1 MVHPPEASR
10 VCGQGDFSL
19 CFSRETPPVSLLDGH
34 DGLQWGF
41 FRNFAAK
48 ITEHKNMDLY
58 VFNPEHDIVLAS
70 GGDRLTPPRAAR
82 QLRHDLGFLPALWA
96 GEGDVVLV
104 DDAAY
109 ARQAF
114 AALGRE
120 QRCTFAERRSLRP
133 LLSGVAPAD
142 LHLRPWGWD
151 RQVARELCEA
161 GVPGGLLPDEA
172 RLRAIRTMSHRRW
185 AAEHLLAPLRQ
196 EPGTVGESRAATS
209 VEACVSLVAT
219 CGEAMVKAPWSSSGR
234 GVRRV
239 TPAEMT
245 PSLRGWLARMVAE
258 QGCVM
263 VEPYYKKVSDFG
275 VELMSDGQG
284 VVRLCGLSLF
294 YTEHGAYVGNLVMGE
309 EEKWQLLSALVS
321 RDGLVRIV
329 GRLCDILGEALRG
342 VYAGPLGIDMMVVD
356 IGGDLRLHPCV
367 EMNLRATMGHV
378 ALRV

>member
-1 MVHPPEASR
+1 
-10 VCGQGDFSL
+10 
-19 CFSRETPPVSLLDGH
+19 
-34 DGLQWGF
+34 
-41 FRNFAAK
+41 
-48 ITEHKNMDLY
+48 MDLY

-96 GEGDVVLV
+96 GEGDAVLV

-114 AALGRE
+114 AETG
-120 QRCTFAERRSLRP
+120 RP
-133 LLSGVAPAD
+133 LHAALVEKRGLRQILAVSDLSA
-142 LHLRPWGWD
+142 LRLRPWGWD
-151 RQVARELCEA
+151 RQVARELREA

-172 RLRAIRTMSHRRW
+172 RLRAIRAMSHRRW

-209 VEACVSLVAT
+209 VEACASLVAT
-219 CGEAMVKAPWSSSGR
+219 YGEAMVKAPWSSSGR

-239 TPAEMT
+239 TPPEMT
-245 PSLRGWLARMVAE
+245 PSLRGWVARTVAE

-275 VELMSDGQG
+275 VELASDGQG

-294 YTEHGAYVGNLVMGE
+294 YTEHGAYVGNLVIGE
-309 EEKWQLLSALVS
+309 EEKWQLLSAYVS
-321 RDGLVRIV
+321 RDGLVRTV

-356 IGGDLRLHPCV
+356 VGGELRLHPCV

>member
-1 MVHPPEASR
+1 
-10 VCGQGDFSL
+10 
-19 CFSRETPPVSLLDGH
+19 
-34 DGLQWGF
+34 
-41 FRNFAAK
+41 
-48 ITEHKNMDLY
+48 MDLY

-96 GEGDVVLV
+96 GEGDAVLV

-114 AALGRE
+114 AETG
-120 QRCTFAERRSLRP
+120 RP
-133 LLSGVAPAD
+133 LHAALVEKRGLRQILAVSDLSA
-142 LHLRPWGWD
+142 LRLRPWGWD
-151 RQVARELCEA
+151 RQIARELREA

-172 RLRAIRTMSHRRW
+172 RLRAIRAMSHRRW

-196 EPGTVGESRAATS
+196 EPGTVGESQAATS
-209 VEACVSLVAT
+209 VEACASLVAT
-219 CGEAMVKAPWSSSGR
+219 YGEAMVKAPWSSSGR

-239 TPAEMT
+239 RPAEMT
-245 PSLRGWLARMVAE
+245 PSLRGWVARTVAE

-275 VELMSDGQG
+275 VELASDGHG

-294 YTEHGAYVGNLVMGE
+294 YTVHGAYVGNLVMGE

-321 RDGLVRIV
+321 RDGLVRTV

-356 IGGDLRLHPCV
+356 VGGDLRLHPCV

>member
-1 MVHPPEASR
+1 
-10 VCGQGDFSL
+10 
-19 CFSRETPPVSLLDGH
+19 
-34 DGLQWGF
+34 
-41 FRNFAAK
+41 
-48 ITEHKNMDLY
+48 MDLY

-82 QLRHDLGFLPALWA
+82 DLRHDLGFLPALWA

-120 QRCTFAERRSLRP
+120 LRCTLAGRQALRP
-133 LLSGVAPAD
+133 LLSGVGPSD

-151 RQVARELCEA
+151 RQVARELREA
-161 GVPGGLLPDEA
+161 GVPPDLLPSEA
-172 RLRAIRTMSHRRW
+172 RLRAIRAMSHRRW
-185 AAEHLLAPLRQ
+185 AAERLLTPLRR
-196 EPGTVGESRAATS
+196 EPGTVGESWAAAS
-209 VEACVSLVAT
+209 VEECAGRVAACGT
-219 CGEAMVKAPWSSSGR
+219 AMVKAPWSSSGR

-239 TPAEMT
+239 TPGELT
-245 PSLRGWLARMVAE
+245 PSLRGWMARVVAE

-263 VEPYYKKVSDFG
+263 VEPYYKKVLDFG
-275 VELMSDGQG
+275 VELMSDGRG
-284 VVRLCGLSLF
+284 EVSLCGLSLF
-294 YTEHGAYVGNLVMGE
+294 YTERGAYVGNLVMGE
-309 EEKWQLLSALVS
+309 EDKWRLLADHVS
-321 RDGLVRIV
+321 RDLLTSVI
-329 GRLCDILGEALRG
+329 GRLRTLLGEALQG

-356 IGGDLRLHPCV
+356 DGGAPRLHPCV